1 MAELTKPMRQLL
13 RKDVD
18 FVWEQTQQNTFDKI
32 KDFITKEPVLANFD
46 YNKPITIQTDASKY
60 GLGCVLL
67 QNGKPVCFASKSL
80 TQTEVNYAH
89 NTKELYAVVFAC
101 KHWNMLVLGK
111 RITVQTDHRP

>member
-32 KDFITKEPVLANFD
+32 KDFITKEPVLAYFD

-60 GLGCVLL
+60 GLRCVLL